1 MKKMNFLL
9 VIILAMALVM
19 VWADVAAQSSQSA
32 EALLGAAL
40 HQEEV
45 EGNYEAAIETYK
57 KLLVQYPDNRPLAA
71 QAQLRIGMCYEKL
84 GYAEAVK
91 AYELVLQ
98 KYADQPEQVAEA
110 RDRLAALRVE
120 KPAGLTVTKIEFP
133 EGQYFEAQSLSPDG
147 TKMAG
152 LVYDEGQNIAVYDLV
167 TKRVEPITH
176 LSRMTNNAIW
186 SPDGKEIAFSQIGAG
201 GIPEKK
207 EGKIENL
214 FLMVSTLEGKTRS
227 IFSTEADLPIP
238 LAWLPDGSAVVAYVV
253 LAPWT
258 KEVKGMNLGLVPATG
273 GAFKMLHPLEG
284 AFHLERSMRG
294 SNVFTDVS
302 PDGRY
307 IVFADGPKIA
317 EQNIYCISTDG
328 KSHQVLTDHPANDI
342 QPCWSP
348 DGDHVVFLSFRSG
361 AKALWG
367 VKVKDGRPAGD
378 PFIIKEMERG
388 TDLINWTARGLAY
401 RNLINMYDVYLV
413 SVDPETGEPVGEL
426 KQLDY
431 SPPGCN
437 RTAVWSPDG
446 KHIAFFSAE
455 RAGQPGQGNIVLMAV
470 EGGQAREFK
479 IPMDTFFLPYMRG
492 LRWMPDSSGLGFI
505 GPGKKGATL
514 FRFTLASEKWE
525 TWPIHAPGWARIEW
539 SPSGKSILCPKG
551 NSGIFEHDLETGEE
565 RSIYR
570 PENEKNVVSVF
581 RDLRFSRDYKK
592 LVFHRSDVK
601 FEKNKTEEV
610 RENHV
615 VVDMATGEAQTIDSE
630 AFNNLYWSAAWSAD
644 GKNLLILNEAE
655 DKTKEIYIV
664 PLEGG
669 TPKKIELTGFPV
681 NDDYWIND
689 WSPDGKQIAFQT
701 KRSALEIF
709 VMENF
714 IPKEQR

>member
-1 MKKMNFLL
+1 MKKINLFLM
-9 VIILAMALVM
+9 IILAMALITAK
-19 VWADVAAQSSQSA
+19 ADFTAQGSQSA
-32 EALLGAAL
+32 EVLLGAAL

-57 KLLVQYPDNRPLAA
+57 KLLAEFPNNRPLAA

-98 KYADQPEQVAEA
+98 KYADQPEQVAAA

-120 KPAGLTVTKIEFP
+120 KPAGLTVTKIELP
-133 EGQYFEAQSLSPDG
+133 EDPYFEVQSLSPDG

-152 LVYDEGQNIAVYDLV
+152 LVYGKGQNIAVYHLV
-167 TKRVEPITH
+167 TKRIKSITH
-176 LSRMTNNAIW
+176 LDWSRVTNNAIW
-186 SPDGKEIAFSQIGAG
+186 SPDGKEIVYLQIGSG
-201 GIPEKK
+201 GIPKNK

-214 FLMVSTLEGKTRS
+214 FLMASTLEGKTRS

-238 LAWLPDGSAVVAYVV
+238 LTWLPDGSAVVAYVV
-253 LAPWT
+253 LAPWMI
-258 KEVKGMNLGLVPATG
+258 EVKGMNLGLVSATG
-273 GAFKMLHPLEG
+273 GSFKALHPLEG

-307 IVFADGPKIA
+307 IVFADGPKIT
-317 EQNIYCISTDG
+317 EQNIYCISSDG
-328 KSHQVLTDHPANDI
+328 KSHHVLIDHPANDI

-367 VKVKDGRPAGD
+367 VKVKDGKPAGD
-378 PFIIKEMERG
+378 PFVIKEMERG
-388 TDLINWTARGLAY
+388 TDLISWTARGLAY
-401 RNLINMYDVYLV
+401 RNLIDMNDVYLV
-413 SVDPETGEPVGEL
+413 PVNPETGEPVGEL

-437 RTAVWSPDG
+437 RMAVWSPDG

-470 EGGQAREFK
+470 EGGQTREFK
-479 IPMDTFFLPYMRG
+479 IPMDTFLLPYMGG

-525 TWPIHAPGWARIEW
+525 TWPINAPGWARIEW
-539 SPSGKSILCPKG
+539 SPSGKAVLYPRG
-551 NSGIFEHDLETGEE
+551 NSGIIEHDLETGDE
-565 RSIYR
+565 RTIYR
-570 PENEKNVVSVF
+570 PEKEKNVVSVL
-581 RDLRFSRDYKK
+581 RDLKFSRDYKK
-592 LVFHRSDVK
+592 LVFHRSDV
-601 FEKNKTEEV
+601 
-610 RENHV
+610 
-615 VVDMATGEAQTIDSE
+615 
-630 AFNNLYWSAAWSAD
+630 
-644 GKNLLILNEAE
+644 
-655 DKTKEIYIV
+655 
-664 PLEGG
+664 
-669 TPKKIELTGFPV
+669 
-681 NDDYWIND
+681 
-689 WSPDGKQIAFQT
+689 
-701 KRSALEIF
+701 
-709 VMENF
+709 
-714 IPKEQR
+714 